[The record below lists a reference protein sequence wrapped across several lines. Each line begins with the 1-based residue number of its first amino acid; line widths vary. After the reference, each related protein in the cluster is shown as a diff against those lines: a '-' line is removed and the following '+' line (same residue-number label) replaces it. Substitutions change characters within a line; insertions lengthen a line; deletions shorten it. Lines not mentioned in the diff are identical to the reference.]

1 MQNEWARDDNQNE
14 PPTRRE
20 KNIDMLQVEEF
31 FNEKHLEK

>member
-14 PPTRRE
+14 PPTRE